1 MTDPVDKLLHR
12 DEHRED
18 MLRTL
23 GLKLSTLLD
32 VTDEYRAAW
41 RAATG
46 VGWAKGDLLKA
57 GFVDPTRLPRR
68 STPRRIETEH

>member
-1 MTDPVDKLLHR
+1 MTDPVDKLLQR

-18 MLRTL
+18 MLRAL

-41 RAATG
+41 RVATS
-46 VGWAKGDLLKA
+46 VGWAKADLLKV

-68 STPRRIETEH
+68 STPRRIENED

>member
-1 MTDPVDKLLHR
+1 MTDPVDKLLQR

-18 MLRTL
+18 MLRAL

-32 VTDEYRAAW
+32 VTDEYRTAW
-41 RAATG
+41 RVATS
-46 VGWAKGDLLKA
+46 VGWAKADLLKV

-68 STPRRIETEH
+68 STPRRIENED

>member
-1 MTDPVDKLLHR
+1 MTDPVDKLLQR

-18 MLRTL
+18 MLRAL

-32 VTDEYRAAW
+32 VTDEYRTAW
-41 RAATG
+41 RAATS
-46 VGWAKGDLLKA
+46 VGWAKADLLKV

-68 STPRRIETEH
+68 STPRRIENEA